1 MWSNFLEAF
10 FLALLTAFI
19 WGFVPFLEKIGLSS
33 VEPTAAYLVR
43 CSGIFLGI
51 GILIAFTPQFPSF
64 AKMGIKS
71 VFFLVLAGMLAG
83 VVAQLVFYKALK
95 TGEISRIIPVT
106 SCYPLFSF
114 LLGWIFLGEEITVSK
129 IAGML
134 LILGGILLLK

>member
-1 MWSNFLEAF
+1 MEAF

-43 CSGIFLGI
+43 CSGVFLGVV
-51 GILIAFTPQFPSF
+51 ILVAFTPQFPSF
-64 AKMGIKS
+64 GKMGIKAI
-71 VFFLVLAGMLAG
+71 VFLVLAGILAG

-95 TGEISRIIPVT
+95 MGEISRIIPVT
-106 SCYPLFSF
+106 CCYPLFSF
-114 LLGWIFLGEEITVSK
+114 LLGWIFLGEEITLSK
-129 IAGML
+129 VAGML